1 VTAPARRWAPAWI
14 AAGVVFV
21 IALRMPGVSL
31 PASSAGLRRFQIDIN
46 SATSVSQ
53 TFVMT
58 ADGLEAI
65 EVATAGTPPTAT
77 GNVRL
82 ELYDVSDGA
91 SFIHGTDVRA
101 ADLVAAPVFR
111 FEFQPIDDSAGQ
123 TYRFDLHPSELSPVA
138 GVAVWA
144 TKGERYRGGSMLIND
159 RERWADLAFAAVAP
173 AGRSSW
179 DRLRDGSDG
188 ASPAALTIVAFAG
201 YWAALGVVLRLF
213 AGVR

>member
-1 VTAPARRWAPAWI
+1 MTAAARRWAPAWI
-14 AAGVVFV
+14 AAGVVLV

-31 PASSAGLRRFQIDIN
+31 PASSAGLRRFQVDIN

-53 TFVMT
+53 TFLMT

-65 EVATAGTPPTAT
+65 EVSTAATHPIAT

-82 ELYDVSDGA
+82 ELYDVTDGA

-101 ADLVAAPVFR
+101 ADLVTAPVFR
-111 FEFQPIDDSAGQ
+111 FEFPPIDDSAGQ
-123 TYRFDLHPSELSPVA
+123 TYRVDLRPSDLPPA

-159 RERWADLAFAAVAP
+159 RERWADLAFTAVAP

-179 DRLRDGSDG
+179 DRLSDGSVAG
-188 ASPAALTIVAFAG
+188 SASLAMLTKIGRAHV
-201 YWAALGVVLRLF
+201 
-213 AGVR
+213 